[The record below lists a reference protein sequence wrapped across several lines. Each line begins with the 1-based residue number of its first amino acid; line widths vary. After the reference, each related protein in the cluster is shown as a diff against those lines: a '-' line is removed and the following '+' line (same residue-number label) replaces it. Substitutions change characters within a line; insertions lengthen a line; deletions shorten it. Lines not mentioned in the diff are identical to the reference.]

1 MILSLLHLSRSSY
14 NTESNYYNITFF
26 EVENF
31 ICLNSEIFLSFT
43 PLSHPSLAYFNRNLW
58 KIYVQNM
65 QQSSYER
72 IFLKFSTFFWILP
85 MLFSKLGLKYWFCK
99 NSVFLK
105 EVQGS
110 NGVLWKAYGDLLIQ
124 MLHYSFNFLNS
135 VSLPANQG
143 YHIFLRVLMRFKN
156 VVWVQ

>member
-1 MILSLLHLSRSSY
+1 MILSLLHLSRSSN
-14 NTESNYYNITFF
+14 NTESKYYNITFF

-31 ICLNSEIFLSFT
+31 ICLNSEIFISFT

-85 MLFSKLGLKYWFCK
+85 MLFSKLELILILQKFSIFK
-99 NSVFLK
+99 
-105 EVQGS
+105 GS
-110 NGVLWKAYGDLLIQ
+110 SGK
-124 MLHYSFNFLNS
+124 
-135 VSLPANQG
+135 
-143 YHIFLRVLMRFKN
+143 
-156 VVWVQ
+156 